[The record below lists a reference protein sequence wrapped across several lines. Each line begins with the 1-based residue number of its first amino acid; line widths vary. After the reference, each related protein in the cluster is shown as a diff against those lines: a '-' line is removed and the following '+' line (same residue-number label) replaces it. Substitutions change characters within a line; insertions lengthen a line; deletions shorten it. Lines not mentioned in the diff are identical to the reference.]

1 MLRHIVLL
9 KWVDGVTAE
18 QEAEVS
24 AALDRLPPAIA
35 SIRRYTH
42 GPDLDL
48 DEGRYDY
55 AIVADFD
62 DADGWRVYDVDDLH
76 NEIRASVIRPLLAG
90 RATVQFG
97 L

>member
-9 KWVDGVTAE
+9 KWVEGVTDE
-18 QEAEVS
+18 QEAAVS
-24 AALDRLPPAIA
+24 AALDTLPPAIA
-35 SIRRYTH
+35 SIRSYTH
-42 GPDLDL
+42 GPDLAL

-62 DADGWRVYDVDDLH
+62 DADGWRAYDVDALH
-76 NEIRASVIRPLLAG
+76 NEVRATVIRPLIAT
-90 RATVQFG
+90 RATVQFA